1 MFAPQD
7 KSELNY
13 NRYIIMDELSKQTK
27 TVLLAC
33 NCEFEGTELQL
44 VRCEFG
50 EALNAVTAPENT
62 SLTMNAM
69 GTEAA
74 TGRDG
79 VRRWEPSPVY

>member
-1 MFAPQD
+1 
-7 KSELNY
+7 
-13 NRYIIMDELSKQTK
+13 MDELIEQTK

-33 NCEFEGTELQL
+33 NCEFEGTEFQL
-44 VRCEFG
+44 VRCDFG

-79 VRRWEPSPVY
+79 VRRWELSPVY

>member
-1 MFAPQD
+1 
-7 KSELNY
+7 
-13 NRYIIMDELSKQTK
+13 MDELSKQTK

-33 NCEFEGTELQL
+33 NCEFEGMEFQL
-44 VRCEFG
+44 VRCDFG
-50 EALNAVTAPENT
+50 EAVNALTAENT